1 LGKGLECQLETHS
14 HIKPTLTARGAIT
27 LFPLYALMS
36 WIQQLCLSLRMLA
49 FVCKE
54 TDRKDKVKHVSV
66 FVLKLLKLYEIL
78 YLHINTR
85 GHAAGGAVG

>member
-1 LGKGLECQLETHS
+1 
-14 HIKPTLTARGAIT
+14 
-27 LFPLYALMS
+27 
-36 WIQQLCLSLRMLA
+36 MLA